1 MPAGFQALCGDKYS
15 GKLRDK
21 ASAALHAENLLLG
34 IQLHNNVQ
42 KYRNTVQ
49 KYSREIQWGNMVK
62 KYSGE
67 IQWRNTV
74 EKYSLEVW
82 LRNTVEFCS
91 SKNLSTSKMGQI
103 QRFLIWEFG
112 CL

>member
-21 ASAALHAENLLLG
+21 ASAALHAVNLLLG
-34 IQLHNNVQ
+34 IQLHPTLLRKKAVQ
-42 KYRNTVQ
+42 
-49 KYSREIQWGNMVK
+49 

-74 EKYSLEVW
+74 EKYSGEIW
-82 LRNTVEFCS
+82 WRNTIE
-91 SKNLSTSKMGQI
+91 KYG
-103 QRFLIWEFG
+103 
-112 CL
+112 